1 MTADSSPSDTKSD
14 SSTQR
19 SGITNRIVP
28 SFVRRRYVLKFAVA
42 FAFIILLIG
51 CVGAIGYSQTQ
62 GTVEQN
68 TENQLTST
76 AKLQADSLS
85 EWVEGMRRQTIL
97 LSEGDPVQGGD
108 ADSIDS
114 YVSTKKSSVS
124 LEMKNIHYVDTGN
137 NSVVAST
144 RDGYDGNDLSNVS
157 EPWARQSFYNQLSR
171 ANSVAITNSS
181 YFSGEF
187 SGRVIAFASP
197 VRGQEDGY
205 IVTVGLAEQRVEGL
219 YQPIEG
225 GESVILNDANE
236 PVLINGSVKGV
247 YASVKPD
254 GDETTAQFDRRD
266 DEVIAYTEVPG
277 TDWTVI
283 TSTPTSQAFAV
294 RNEVGLNVLAMLA
307 VTLFGLGFTG
317 IVLGRHTVVPIQRL
331 QRKAK
336 DMEDGN
342 LGIDLTTTRNDEIGR
357 LYEGFANMRDALRE
371 QIREAQQAREDAE
384 QARAETEQMNEH
396 LESKAD
402 DYQTVMESAAG
413 GDLTARMDPE
423 SDNESMVQIGRT
435 FNEMLGEIE
444 ATTEQLK
451 SFAAEVATASEQVT
465 ASSEEVRSASKQVT
479 ESIQEISDG
488 AERQNDSLLTV
499 SSEMDG
505 LSTTTEQ
512 IAASSNEVADLAER
526 TAQTG
531 QEGREAAQQAIEG
544 MNSIKAESEDTV
556 TEIEQLQE
564 EVAQIDELLEFI
576 TEMAN
581 QTNMLALNANIEAS
595 RSANGEDTGF
605 GAVAEEVK
613 ELATDTKDAA
623 EDIEARLE
631 QIKDQTDTTTT
642 EVRKTSNEI
651 AEHTDSVLEAAD
663 ALEEIAGYAQDTNTG
678 VQEISAATQQQAA
691 ATQQVVAMVDE
702 AATISEETTT
712 EAENVAAAAEE
723 QTTALTEVSRSASDL
738 ATQASQLSEALDR
751 FDTNAHDRKPSQQLT
766 SKQTEDK
773 ATLNR
778 NNREDRTDSTSADV
792 EGETRQSA
800 EKHDAFSF
808 AESSTKPRQTDN
820 KED

>member
-1 MTADSSPSDTKSD
+1 M
-14 SSTQR
+14 
-19 SGITNRIVP
+19 
-28 SFVRRRYVLKFAVA
+28 LKFAVA
-42 FAFIILLIG
+42 FAFVMLIIG

-76 AKLQADSLS
+76 AKLQADSMG

-97 LSEGDPVQGGD
+97 LSEGEAVQDGN
-108 ADSIDS
+108 AESIDA

-124 LEMKNIHYVDTGN
+124 LEMKNIHYVDASDG
-137 NSVVAST
+137 SVVAST
-144 RDGYDGNDLSNVS
+144 REGYDGRELSNVS
-157 EPWARQSFYNQLSR
+157 APWGQQSFYDQLSR
-171 ANSVAITNSS
+171 HSSVAITNSS
-181 YFSGEF
+181 YYSGAF

-197 VRGQEDGY
+197 VRSQEDGY
-205 IVTVGLAEQRVEGL
+205 IVTVGRAEQRVQGL

-225 GESVILNDANE
+225 GETVI
-236 PVLINGSVKGV
+236 INGNNEQVLSNGSADQAYTSVE
-247 YASVKPD
+247 SD
-254 GDETTAQFDRRD
+254 GDETTAQFERRN

-294 RNEVGLNVLAMLA
+294 RNEVGLNILAMLA
-307 VTLFGLGFTG
+307 VALLGLALTG
-317 IVLGRHTVVPIQRL
+317 VVLGRHTVVPIQRL
-331 QRKAK
+331 QRKTAE
-336 DMEDGN
+336 MENGN
-342 LGIDLTTTRNDEIGR
+342 LDIDLATDRDDEIGH
-357 LYEGFANMRDALRE
+357 LFAGFKNMRDALRE
-371 QIREAQQAREDAE
+371 QISEARKAREDAE
-384 QARAETEQMNEH
+384 AARAETEQMNEH
-396 LESKAD
+396 LETKANEYRSIMD
-402 DYQTVMESAAG
+402 DAAA
-413 GDLTARMDPE
+413 GDLTVRMDPE
-423 SDNESMVQIGRT
+423 SKNDAMSQIGRT

-451 SFAAEVATASEQVT
+451 NFAGEVATASEQVT
-465 ASSEEVRSASKQVT
+465 ASSEEVRSASEQVT

-544 MNSIKAESEDTV
+544 MNSIKAESEGTV

-595 RSANGEDTGF
+595 RSANGEDSGF

-631 QIKDQTDTTTT
+631 QIKNQTDTTTT

-663 ALEEIAGYAQDTNTG
+663 ALEEIAGYAQETNTG

-751 FDTNAHDRKPSQQLT
+751 FDTDAHDRKPSQQLT
-766 SKQTEDK
+766 SKQTEEK
-773 ATLNR
+773 VTLNR
-778 NNREDRTDSTSADV
+778 DNTENRTDSTSADV

-800 EKHDAFSF
+800 EEHDAFSF
-808 AESSTKPRQTDN
+808 AESPTKSRQSDK